1 MRRRSTSASSDS
13 ELPSFESIYASEA
26 HRLTAALALVSGSRQ
41 VAEEAV
47 AEAFVRAYV
56 RWPRVSAMESPTGW
70 IYRVAM
76 NLLRRHWRRERLEQR
91 LLNRLPGPDPYVIDV
106 DPDLWAAVGELP
118 PRARVAVS
126 LRYIGDLTEREV
138 AETLGISPGTVA
150 AALHQARRRLA
161 ERIRTDVQ
169 DKEGADHVNW

>member
-1 MRRRSTSASSDS
+1 MRKRSTSARPDG
-13 ELPSFESIYASEA
+13 ELPSFESIYAAEA
-26 HRLTAALALVSGSRQ
+26 HRLTAVLALISGSRQ

-70 IYRVAM
+70 IYRVAS
-76 NLLRRHWRRERLEQR
+76 NLLRRNWRRERLEQ
-91 LLNRLPGPDPYVIDV
+91 LLLRRLPGPDPQVIDV
-106 DPDLWAAVGELP
+106 DPDLWAAVAELP
-118 PRARVAVS
+118 PRARAAVS

-161 ERIRTDVQ
+161 ERIQREVQ
-169 DKEGADHVNW
+169 DEEGTAHVK